1 MEPAGI
7 LLRVELLE
15 QLCEEVLKQ
24 DNLARKVLDPV
35 HALLVSLAYGK
46 LLIPGEAYKRNNK
59 SKYS

>member
-24 DNLARKVLDPV
+24 DDLAGKVLDPV
-35 HALLVSLAYGK
+35 HALIVSLAYGE
-46 LLIPGEAYKRNNK
+46 LLIPSEAYKSNSK